1 MSRWFVRPSTL
12 RRRGV
17 MGLNRRNA
25 QLIAPLNPRRYYPL
39 VDDKLRTKELAL
51 EAGIAVPELYGVIAT
66 NHDIRHLP
74 RLLARREDFVIKP
87 AHGSGGNG
95 ILVVTGRMQN
105 RFRRGSGRLMDLEA
119 LGHHVSNILSGMH
132 SLGGQPDRAMI
143 EYRVRFDPLFD
154 PISYEGVPDIR
165 TLVYKGYPI
174 MAMVRLPTRDS
185 DGKANLHQGAVGTG
199 IDLSSGVTTRG
210 VWHNRIVDQHP
221 DTGHPITGLQIP
233 GWERLLVLAARCF
246 ELTGMGYLGVDL
258 VLDRDHGPLMLE
270 LNARPGLAVQLAN
283 DEGLEHRIRAID
295 ALPPR
300 KVPPETRAQQA
311 MDRFHATA
319 RPPA

>member
-1 MSRWFVRPSTL
+1 MNRWFARPSTL
-12 RRRGV
+12 RRHGV

-25 QLIAPLNPRRYYPL
+25 RLIAPLNPRRHYPL

-66 NHDIRHLP
+66 NHDIRNLP

-95 ILVVTGRMQN
+95 ILVVTGRVQN
-105 RFRRGSGRLMDLEA
+105 RFLRSSGRFMDLEA

-132 SLGGQPDRAMI
+132 SLGGQPDQAMV
-143 EYRVRFDPLFD
+143 EYRVRFDPLFET
-154 PISYEGVPDIR
+154 ISHQGVPDIR
-165 TLVYKGYPI
+165 TLVYRGYPV
-174 MAMVRLPTRDS
+174 MAMVRLPTRHS

-199 IDLSSGVTTRG
+199 IDLATGRTGHG
-210 VWHNRIVDQHP
+210 VWHNRLIDRHP
-221 DTGHPITGLQIP
+221 DTDQPVTGLQIP

-283 DEGLEHRIRAID
+283 GQGLDHRIRAID
-295 ALPPR
+295 ALPEHAPT
-300 KVPPETRAQQA
+300 PQARARMA
-311 MDRFHATA
+311 MERF
-319 RPPA
+319 RSSREGGV